1 MPIGTMPVAS
11 KTFRADPSVGTAHT
25 SAEVWNVWIANRQQY
40 VGTLSADRAQARER
54 SPMTRMNSF
63 ALVLSL
69 AACGDDPL
77 TYSDSVAI
85 NLKAESGAVN
95 GTAIS
100 DEKGITTESGNP
112 YGAFMT
118 EAANELGR
126 DPGRIEIDALTL
138 TLGAQSTGVTALE
151 QVYTGDV
158 DVLFLM
164 NDTNNTYN
172 AGRITNPTG
181 TGPLPVGVLLDSDAV
196 SDQDWPKYLGGSFK
210 VIIRG
215 TAATDF
221 ASKGAKADLQL
232 AFTFAAYE

>member
-1 MPIGTMPVAS
+1 M
-11 KTFRADPSVGTAHT
+11 
-25 SAEVWNVWIANRQQY
+25 
-40 VGTLSADRAQARER
+40 
-54 SPMTRMNSF
+54 
-63 ALVLSL
+63 LVSL
-69 AACGDDPL
+69 AACSDDPL
-77 TYSDSVAI
+77 SYSGPVAI

-112 YGAFMT
+112 YAAFIT
-118 EAANELGR
+118 DARSTLGR
-126 DPGRIEIDALTL
+126 DPGRVEIDALTL
-138 TLGAQSTGVTALE
+138 TLGAESTTGVTALD

-164 NDTNNTYN
+164 NDTNNTYP
-172 AGRITNPTG
+172 AGRVSNPTG
-181 TGPLPVGVLLDSDAV
+181 AGPVPVGIAFESDGVA
-196 SDQDWPKYLGGSFK
+196 DQDWPKFVGGSFK

-215 TAATDF
+215 TAATEF